1 MSYQCIKSTNKQIPN
16 EDLLDLQKEIQK
28 LDKNEEICYKDQ
40 PSRCTSFKSV
50 RRLTKNM

>member
-28 LDKNEEICYKDQ
+28 LDKNEEICYKEWTGITNQ
-40 PSRCTSFKSV
+40 QAEMINST
-50 RRLTKNM
+50 